1 MNTLTFEELR
11 NDTSLKFTDISTE
24 SVRRYQ
30 YRGQEY
36 ITIDNPIALNVSKTG
51 GHRVLDG
58 QGLSH
63 YIPKGWIYLTWKAK
77 DGEPHFVK

>member
-24 SVRRYQ
+24 ASRRYR
-30 YRGQEY
+30 YPREEY
-36 ITIDNPIALNVSKTG
+36 IVIEAPVALNVSKAG
-51 GHRVLDG
+51 GHRILDG
-58 QGLSH
+58 KGVSHYVPRGWIGLS
-63 YIPKGWIYLTWKAK
+63 WVAK